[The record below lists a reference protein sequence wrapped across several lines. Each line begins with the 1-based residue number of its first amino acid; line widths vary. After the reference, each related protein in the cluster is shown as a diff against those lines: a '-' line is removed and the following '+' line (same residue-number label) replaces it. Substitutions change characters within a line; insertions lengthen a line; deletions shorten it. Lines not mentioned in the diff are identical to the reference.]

1 MGFGYGWFRAL
12 LYNPAFAT
20 VVPVRGA
27 VFFAY
32 CLGCFPQLGR
42 QNGQMRFDTVF
53 QGVRG
58 RRGRLFAP

>member
-32 CLGCFPQLGR
+32 SLGCRRQPGR
-42 QNGQMRFDTVF
+42 QNGQIRFETVF
-53 QGVRG
+53 QGERG